1 MKNAEGPLF
10 LGSWLLLGGFGGRS
24 GRLGNAAGL
33 GLDYDVGLLDKSG
46 GLAQSV
52 RDS

>member
-1 MKNAEGPLF
+1 MNKAEGPLF
-10 LGSWLLLGGFGGRS
+10 LGSWLLLGGLGGRS

-33 GLDYDVGLLDKSG
+33 GLDDDFGLLDNSG

-52 RDS
+52 PDS